1 MNESIKSSLLAK
13 NINMSIVPGGC
24 TKYIHAPN
32 FSWGKPFKA
41 LAMEKYN
48 KWLEEEGINLET
60 PARILKPLPH
70 ERMTSDVIKKSFKT
84 FALNLL
90 TAGSENNMVYV
101 LKTISPASPE
111 KKNTCS
117 PPVVHA
123 LLKRWK
129 FNYWYKWWRHRH
141 GGASLYVD
149 RLGPR
154 GRWGHSNL
162 LNTEERRLRK
172 EVNWK
177 RMG

>member
-1 MNESIKSSLLAK
+1 
-13 NINMSIVPGGC
+13 
-24 TKYIHAPN
+24 
-32 FSWGKPFKA
+32 
-41 LAMEKYN
+41 
-48 KWLEEEGINLET
+48 
-60 PARILKPLPH
+60 
-70 ERMTSDVIKKSFKT
+70 MTSDVIKKSFKT

-149 RLGPR
+149 RLWPR

-162 LNTEERRLRK
+162 LNTEGKQLKRK
-172 EVNWK
+172 LLNIQRCLLFPIHLFSTPWK
-177 RMG
+177 NQLFYWTCIVKSIKGYF